1 MRASPRSPGEKDTAA
16 GFGFGAAPRFPLASA
31 SAQRSRCECR
41 SFRSR
46 LKIIFVLSTLA
57 LWAYVLAVFEPEAKR
72 AHEHQS
78 ATSSA
83 VTAVKRRRSAGP
95 LESCGNVDIAWL
107 EARLAGAV
115 ARRTRPCAQTHV
127 GGAPFSPST
136 ILRVNAC
143 VRGAWERG
151 APDVARDFVFV
162 VMGGSVEIER
172 AYALRRTWATLL
184 PEDAVVLIG
193 DIEHKPTRM
202 ITCVVVSGRCAC

>member
-1 MRASPRSPGEKDTAA
+1 MRAIPRSPGEKDSATYA
-16 GFGFGAAPRFPLASA
+16 FGGASA
-31 SAQRSRCECR
+31 SRAPQSPAPAPRSRCECC
-41 SFRSR
+41 SLRSR
-46 LKIIFVLSTLA
+46 LKIFFVLSTLA
-57 LWAYVLAVFEPEAKR
+57 LWAYVLAVFEPETRR

-83 VTAVKRRRSAGP
+83 VTAVKRRRSASP
-95 LESCGNVDIAWL
+95 LESCGNVDVAWL

-115 ARRTRPCAQTHV
+115 ARRTRPCAQTYV

-151 APDVARDFVFV
+151 APDVSRDFVFV

-172 AYALRRTWATLL
+172 AFALRKTWATLV
-184 PEDAVVLIG
+184 PEAAVVLVG
-193 DIEHKPTRM
+193 DIDHRPTRM
-202 ITCVVVSGRCAC
+202 IT